1 MKLLGGTPPFSA
13 VGFDTK
19 WNGTLLE
26 VVGVGRGNYQL
37 TVMDSKGC
45 TIPVEAEV
53 IGPEELTVEVQ
64 MLKPGCEGSL
74 DGALT
79 LTIDGGTA
87 PYDVIWDNGMMG
99 LSIEDLP
106 PGEFGY
112 TITDAKG
119 CVMVGLAIV
128 NQARPELR
136 MPTGFN
142 PKEGVFQPVS
152 NCSVSYELLI
162 WDRWGDLVYVGGEGW
177 DGLIKGQ
184 NAPISTYSYLIR
196 YTYLLE
202 GVSTTSEKSGTFSLV
217 R

>member
-1 MKLLGGTPPFSA
+1 
-13 VGFDTK
+13 
-19 WNGTLLE
+19 
-26 VVGVGRGNYQL
+26 
-37 TVMDSKGC
+37 
-45 TIPVEAEV
+45 VEAALE
-53 IGPEELTVEVQ
+53 GPEEISVEVQ
-64 MLKPGCEGSL
+64 VLKPGCAGSL

-79 LTIDGGTA
+79 LDIKGGIA
-87 PYDVIWDNGMMG
+87 PYEVIWDNGKTG
-99 LSIEDLP
+99 ATLEDLP

-119 CVMVGLAIV
+119 CVMVGLALV
-128 NQARPELR
+128 NQARPQLR
-136 MPTGFN
+136 MPTGFD

-152 NCSVSYELLI
+152 NCSVSYELMI
-162 WDRWGDLVYVGGEGW
+162 WDRWGDLVFVGSEGW

-202 GVSTTSEKSGTFSLV
+202 GVLTTTEKSGTFTLI